1 MELIAFGIYDFEL
14 GVHQISHVLFN
25 LNIISM
31 KFSCWCGPEHFDLV
45 SVHFSVTI

>member
-14 GVHQISHVLFN
+14 GDHQVSRVLFN

-31 KFSCWCGPEHFDLV
+31 KFSCWCGPEQFGLV
-45 SVHFSVTI
+45 SDHFSVTI